1 MNIVE
6 RICASRPTE
15 SEVCSFER
23 TLNATLP
30 ESYRKFLINE
40 NGGRPDL
47 NKSFLIGNKGLS
59 EDISVHYFFGLHSGR
74 IGSLEKKLSIFKGR
88 IPTGFVP
95 IGCDPF
101 GNLFLIQISGEN
113 HGKIFFWDHERE
125 TESPAMDNISFVA
138 DSFEA
143 FVENLS

>member
-1 MNIVE
+1 MRSDMTVKVSQTSMKSSQRGRVSLRPVE
-6 RICASRPTE
+6 LIHPRGHVLVADVDR
-15 SEVCSFER
+15 VDLFEL
-23 TLNATLP
+23 LNG
-30 ESYRKFLINE
+30 FLLLFH
-40 NGGRPDL
+40 R
-47 NKSFLIGNKGLS
+47 
-59 EDISVHYFFGLHSGR
+59 
-74 IGSLEKKLSIFKGR
+74 FKGR